1 MVCVENFEI
10 KTKKKKKRRTGK
22 GEALK
27 QPTKYIRVITIS
39 LPLSV
44 SPFLY
49 SSMRRSLSS
58 LSLFP
63 FARGKSVRERKTLKQ
78 SQKRR
83 PLSLSLSLCHK
94 STP

>member
-10 KTKKKKKRRTGK
+10 KTKKKKRRRGK

-63 FARGKSVRERKTLKQ
+63 FARGKACASV
-78 SQKRR
+78 KR
-83 PLSLSLSLCHK
+83 
-94 STP
+94 